1 MPSYANKVKNN
12 PSTQAE
18 GYTWFGLRVR
28 ARLKKKK
35 QNLQPTSDF
44 LCVNNL
50 DPQ

>member
-1 MPSYANKVKNN
+1 MQTNKVKNN

-28 ARLKKKK
+28 ARLKKK